1 MQNRPDVAA
10 PRFQVV
16 PADRTGYI
24 CLPAPRSSGG
34 CWLPNE
40 PVGRFAYPFGMALVA
55 SIELGEH
62 EIMSGKILIVD
73 DESAA
78 RLALATLLRRE
89 GFEVTD
95 VRDGPA
101 ALAHCASFCPDLV
114 LLDILMPG
122 MDGFEVCRRIKAT
135 PQTRLTPVVLI
146 TGLSATEDRIQ
157 GINAGADD
165 FLSKPIDFNEL
176 LARSRS
182 LLRLKQFTDE
192 LENAEGVLFSLAE
205 SIEARDTYTRGH
217 CERLAEMSA
226 RLGEMMGLPEEDI
239 KALRWAG
246 IVHDIGKVAVP
257 DAILLKPGPLSAE
270 ETEIMRK
277 HPVVGE
283 RICAPL
289 RTFRLVLPIIR
300 HHHERHDGS
309 GYPDGLRGPQIP
321 VTAAILQLADVYDAL
336 TTDRPYRKASP
347 QDVALKIMHEECE
360 RGWWNRELLAAFT
373 DMICN
378 GHAGAPP
385 KKMGKA
391 AR

>member
-1 MQNRPDVAA
+1 
-10 PRFQVV
+10 
-16 PADRTGYI
+16 
-24 CLPAPRSSGG
+24 
-34 CWLPNE
+34 
-40 PVGRFAYPFGMALVA
+40 MALLA
-55 SIELGEH
+55 GIEFGGRET
-62 EIMSGKILIVD
+62 MPGKILIVD

-89 GFEVTD
+89 GFDVAE
-95 VRDGPA
+95 VRDGA
-101 ALAHCASFCPDLV
+101 TALAHCASFCPDLV

-135 PQTRLTPVVLI
+135 PETRLTPVVLT
-146 TGLSATEDRIQ
+146 TGLRATEDRIQ

-176 LARSRS
+176 LARTRS

-205 SIEARDTYTRGH
+205 SIEARDPYTRGH
-217 CERLAEMSA
+217 CERLAKMSA
-226 RLGEMMGLPEEDI
+226 RLGEIRGLPEEDI

-270 ETEIMRK
+270 ETEIMRR

-309 GYPDGLRGPQIP
+309 GYPDGLRGAQIP

-336 TTDRPYRKASP
+336 TTDRPYRTASP
-347 QDVALKIMHEECE
+347 PEVALQIMNEECE
-360 RGWWNRELLAAFT
+360 RGWWNRELLDAFT
-373 DMICN
+373 IMIGN
-378 GHAGAPP
+378 GHPGAPP
-385 KKMGKA
+385 KKLGKA
-391 AR
+391 AS